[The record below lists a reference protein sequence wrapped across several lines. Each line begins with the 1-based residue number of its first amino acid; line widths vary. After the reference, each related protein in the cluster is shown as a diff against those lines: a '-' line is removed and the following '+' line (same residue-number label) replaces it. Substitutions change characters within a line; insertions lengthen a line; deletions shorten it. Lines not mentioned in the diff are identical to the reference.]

1 MIQGNT
7 KLPIFMSSHISREN
21 VGEVLGLN
29 PSGIILGSA
38 VVNADNPLEEII
50 YFAELLKK

>member
-7 KLPIFMSSHISREN
+7 KLPIFMASHISRDN

-38 VVNADNPLEEII
+38 VVNDRRILRRNKILC
-50 YFAELLKK
+50 